1 MRRQGRNTDYFEAM
15 QTDEFDFLRAETMMI
30 IPKLKEAGVYLDHC
44 EIVTDGVH
52 AWRRERDDVQALR
65 PVLDAYMT
73 QCSLTEAPSA
83 RRTQPW

>member
-44 EIVTDGVH
+44 EIVTDYAECTHGEGSETMFKH
-52 AWRRERDDVQALR
+52 YDRFW
-65 PVLDAYMT
+65 T
-73 QCSLTEAPSA
+73 HT
-83 RRTQPW
+83 